1 MIITERKPQ
10 KSLYFLGGKLLE
22 LLKKENI
29 KYTLLELY
37 EQFKEYQY
45 IEFKKFVL
53 ILDWLYLINSI
64 KITQDG
70 FITKCS

>member
-1 MIITERKPQ
+1 MIITERNPQ

-37 EQFKEYQY
+37 EQFKEYQN
-45 IEFKKFVL
+45 IE
-53 ILDWLYLINSI
+53 
-64 KITQDG
+64 
-70 FITKCS
+70 

>member
-1 MIITERKPQ
+1 MIITERNPQ

-22 LLKKENI
+22 LLKKENL

-37 EQFKEYQY
+37 DYFKKFQN
-45 IEFKKFVL
+45 IEFKKFIL

-64 KITQDG
+64 KITNDG
-70 FITKCS
+70 YIVKCS